1 MKFHVPDM
9 SCGHCTSSIQ
19 TAIAHAFDGASV
31 SCDLDS
37 RTIDVTNAPSAQQII
52 EVLDDISFDA
62 QPA

>member
-19 TAIAHAFDGASV
+19 TAITQAFDGASV

-37 RTIDVTNAPSAQQII
+37 RTIDVKNAPSAQHII
-52 EVLDDISFDA
+52 DVLDDIGFDA